1 MRKLYIFTIILISG
15 MMLTSCDDFL
25 DVRPDS
31 QEVESDLYSTP
42 QGFEDA
48 IYGVYGSM
56 QVSSL
61 YGKEMTWGLTD
72 IMAQDLDQNIT
83 SSRALARY
91 QYKSDNELTT
101 RFDAVWKAAYTSIGY
116 ANNVLKNL
124 EGHNA
129 TTLPLFNLYKGEMLA
144 VRAMLHFDLLR
155 FFCSTDETK
164 RGIPYV
170 TKYAMGTNE
179 FKKVGEVY
187 DLIIKDLDEAEDLLK
202 TEEANITYPR
212 NNAFYYKFQNY
223 RETHCNYYGVL
234 ALKAR
239 VYWMRGDM
247 AKAGEY
253 AAKVVDSKKFPLV
266 EPSEV
271 KDVFAGRLSDRET
284 IWGLYSNSYLATA
297 QNYLY
302 EQQSFKSYDPY
313 YDATGTTHILPFEAL
328 YKLDVDATAQ
338 DYRYSNWFKI
348 STASTRFIKT
358 VDVYSIENNMSE
370 DWQKRIEGIN
380 LFHVSEMYL
389 IAAEAF
395 LDTDYN
401 RAVGY
406 FNAETSSRGLSPL
419 TQSVKLTKERIFN
432 EYHKEM
438 FGEGQVWY
446 NMKRD
451 YSDIK
456 SNLDSKVIPGNEDI
470 YVIPIPQDE
479 FNYRN

>member
-15 MMLTSCDDFL
+15 MMMTSCDDFL
-25 DVRPDS
+25 DVRPGS
-31 QEVESDLYSTP
+31 QKVESDLYSTP

-56 QVSSL
+56 QITSL

-72 IMAQDLDQNIT
+72 IMAQDLDQNVT

-91 QYKSDNELTT
+91 DYDSDDNLKS
-101 RFDAVWKAAYTSIGY
+101 RFDAVWKGAYTSIGY

-124 EGHNA
+124 EGKDA
-129 TTLPLFNLYKGEMLA
+129 ASLPLYNLYKGEMLA

-155 FFCSTDETK
+155 FFCSTDESK

-187 DLIIKDLDEAEDLLK
+187 DLILKDLDEAENLLK
-202 TEEANITYPR
+202 DEEAGFTFPR
-212 NNAFYYKFQNY
+212 NNGNYYKFQNF

-253 AAKVVDSKKFPLV
+253 AAKVIDSNKFPLV
-266 EPSEV
+266 QPSEV
-271 KDVFAGRLSDRET
+271 KDVFAGRLSSQET
-284 IWGLYSNSYLATA
+284 IWGLYSTTFQATA
-297 QNYLY
+297 KEYLY

-313 YDATGTTHILPFEAL
+313 TDVTGSKHILPFESL
-328 YKLDVDATAQ
+328 YKLDVEATAQ
-338 DYRYSNWFKI
+338 DYRLTNWFKVGTGF
-348 STASTRFIKT
+348 SRFVKT
-358 VDVYSIENNMSE
+358 VDAYTIDGTASAE
-370 DWQKRIEGIN
+370 WAQRIEGIN
-380 LFHVSEMYL
+380 LLHVSEMYL

-395 LDTDYN
+395 LESDYN

-419 TQSVKLTKERIFN
+419 TSETKLTKDRIFN

-446 NMKRD
+446 NMKRS
-451 YSDIK
+451 YMDIK
-456 SNLDSKVIPGNEDI
+456 SNLDSKVIPGTEEL